1 MHKLNECQQIVS
13 QQQGWQKEKRE
24 KQLQINITGKY

>member
-1 MHKLNECQQIVS
+1 MHKLNECQQIVW
-13 QQQGWQKEKRE
+13 QQQGGQKEKRE